1 MASQDAKSGP
11 QAPRRTRIGG
21 YEVVAKLG
29 QGGMGAVFKATQLSI
44 GRTVALKVLPPR
56 LAKNNEFAARFFREA
71 RSAAKLDHPNIVQAI
86 DAGEADGYHY
96 FAMEFIEGE
105 SVEHMLKTRGAL
117 PEKQVLGI
125 VRDIGRALAY
135 AHEAGII
142 HRDIKPGNI
151 LVTPD
156 GTAKLADLGLARETT
171 SQATDLT
178 QAGFAIGTPDYISP
192 EQIRGETD
200 LDGRSDI
207 YSLGATL
214 YHMLAGEPPFAGGSG
229 NEVMAKHL
237 ADPIPNAHKVNP
249 QVSMAAA
256 RIVWKAMPKTREKRY
271 ATAADM
277 VQDIESALAGHETSA
292 PMQIQ
297 GPSHRSVRA
306 ARRKRSGNKPLLFV
320 VGGIAIAALV
330 ITLVIAMWP
339 PPGPGP
345 VPPIDPNPHAKPDNG
360 NGKPAAS
367 DDAKLLS
374 ALREWA
380 KLNPDDLPEAI
391 RKYKVAVR
399 RMTDAE
405 VIAKANADLAAL
417 RKELA
422 RAAGEAFAEVVS
434 SADKLARA
442 GDYDGAIAACG
453 KLPEQFRGILAGRA
467 DAKVAQLKE
476 AVEAEVY
483 AVLEAARAHS
493 EAKEPEMGLARLND
507 AKDIKYEPLEAGI
520 RRMRERLEKE
530 RDSVAASQDEQA
542 VVAARARIRKL
553 LDKIEAAAVRGALT
567 EAGRLSDAALEDKTL
582 DVVKKELD
590 TVAEIGRILAE
601 IDKREKMS
609 VIEALRK
616 RTGKRITLRTTK
628 GDRAGKVKRVSADT
642 VVLDKGFVIDG
653 QVHERP
659 DQEVPISELTEE
671 TLAKLKTPWTARTPA
686 GHIATALLASAR
698 NDAKKMA
705 AALKG
710 AQGHP
715 FHARYTARLEAVRA
729 AQRENDAEAAWRAL
743 EPYAAKS
750 LLHPSEI
757 TTLSKLLSSFEK
769 DHGETRFAA
778 SQREAISRLR
788 SLLVPVY
795 TKWPFS
801 PAEAKQRQRE
811 TAAALGLPVTKEID
825 LGGGVTL
832 EMILIPAGEFVMS
845 SPPGEAGRNS
855 SREGSQHTVR
865 ITLPFYM
872 GRYEVTQEQWRR
884 LMTANPSRF
893 KGAKNPVERISWH
906 DCQEFISRLNELHK
920 SGFRLPTEAEW
931 EYACRAGTPTPFH
944 FGETI
949 LTDQANYIGTIVYGA
964 GKKGLDRKKTIPVG
978 SFSPN
983 AFGLCDMHGNVYD
996 WCSDWHGPY
1005 DAKPQ
1010 TDPRGPAAGSHR
1022 ILRGGSWFS
1031 NPAYLRSAFRWNT
1044 TPTAKLDYCGLRVV
1058 LECAANK

>member
-1 MASQDAKSGP
+1 VVSQDAKSGP

-21 YEVVAKLG
+21 YEVVTKLG
-29 QGGMGAVFKATQLSI
+29 QGGMGAVFKATQLSV

-56 LAKNNEFAARFFREA
+56 LAKNKEFAARFFREA
-71 RSAAKLDHPNIVQAI
+71 QSAAKLNHPNIVQAI

-105 SVEHMLKTRGAL
+105 SVEHMLKTGGAL

-125 VRDIGRALAY
+125 ARDIGRALAY

-192 EQIRGETD
+192 EQVRGETG

-214 YHMLAGEPPFAGGSG
+214 HHMLAGKPPFAGGSG

-249 QVSMAAA
+249 QVSMAAT
-256 RIVWKAMPKTREKRY
+256 RIIWKAMAKTREKRY

-277 VQDIESALAGHETSA
+277 VQDIESALAGREVSA
-292 PMQIQ
+292 PMQIE
-297 GPSHRSVRA
+297 GPSHRSVRL
-306 ARRKRSGNKPLLFV
+306 ARRERSGNKRLLFV
-320 VGGIAIAALV
+320 GGGIAIAALV
-330 ITLVIAMWP
+330 IALVIAMQP

-345 VPPIDPNPHAKPDNG
+345 VPPIDPKPHVTPDND

-367 DDAKLLS
+367 DAKLLS
-374 ALREWA
+374 ALREWV
-380 KLNPDDLPEAI
+380 KRNPDDLTEAI
-391 RKYKVAVR
+391 RQYQSRVL
-399 RMTDAE
+399 RMTDAD
-405 VIAKANADLAAL
+405 VLAKANADLTAL
-417 RKELA
+417 RKKLA
-422 RAAGEAFAEVVS
+422 RAADKAFAEAVS

-453 KLPEQFRGILAGRA
+453 KLPEPFRGILAGRA
-467 DAKVAQLKE
+467 DAKIAQLKE
-476 AVEAEVY
+476 AVEAEVN

-493 EAKEPEMGLARLND
+493 EAKEPERGLAELNNV
-507 AKDIKYEPLEAGI
+507 KDIRYAPLEADI

-530 RDSVAASQDEQA
+530 RDNLTASHDKQA
-542 VVAARARIRKL
+542 VVVARARIRKL
-553 LDKIEAAAVRGALT
+553 LDKIEAAALRGALA
-567 EAGRLSDAALEDKTL
+567 EAGRLADAALQDKTL
-582 DVVKKELD
+582 GVLRKELD

-601 IDKREKMS
+601 IDKHEKMS
-609 VIEALRK
+609 VVEALRK
-616 RTGKRITLRTTK
+616 QTGKRITLRTTK
-628 GDRAGKVKRVSADT
+628 GDRTGKIKRVSADT
-642 VVLDKGFVIDG
+642 VVLDKSFVIDG

-659 DQEVPISELTEE
+659 DQEVPIAELTEQ
-671 TLAKLKTPWTARTPA
+671 TLARFRTQRTPRTPA
-686 GHIATALLASAR
+686 DHIAVALLASTR
-698 NDAKKMA
+698 NDARKMA
-705 AALKG
+705 AALKE
-710 AQGHP
+710 AEGHP

-729 AQRENDAEAAWRAL
+729 AQKEKDAEAAWRAFK
-743 EPYAAKS
+743 PYAAKS
-750 LLHPSEI
+750 LLRPSEI
-757 TTLSKLLSSFEK
+757 TTLSKLLGSFEK
-769 DHGETRFAA
+769 NHGGTRFAA
-778 SQREAISRLR
+778 AQHEAISHLR

-795 TKWPFS
+795 NKWPFS
-801 PAEAKQRQRE
+801 PAEARRRQRE
-811 TAAALGLPVTKEID
+811 TAAALGLPATKRVD
-825 LGGGVTL
+825 LGAGVTL

-845 SPPGEAGRNS
+845 SPPGEAGRNRT
-855 SREGSQHTVR
+855 REGGQHRTR

-872 GRYEVTQEQWRR
+872 GRYQVTQRQWSR

-920 SGFRLPTEAEW
+920 SQFRLPTEAEW
-931 EYACRAGTPTPFH
+931 EYACRAGTATPFH

-949 LTDQANYIGTIVYGA
+949 STDQANYIGTTVYGA
-964 GKKGLDRKKTIPVG
+964 GKKGLDRKKTVPVG
-978 SFSPN
+978 SFRPN
-983 AFGLCDMHGNVYD
+983 AFGLYDMHGNVCD
-996 WCSDWHGPY
+996 WCADWHGPY

-1010 TDPRGPAAGSHR
+1010 TDPQGPATGSRR
-1022 ILRGGSWFS
+1022 IVRGGAWASK
-1031 NPAYLRSAFRWNT
+1031 PACLRSAFRWRAM
-1044 TPTAKLDYCGLRVV
+1044 PTAKYDYCGLRVL
-1058 LECAANK
+1058 LECAAKK

>member
-1 MASQDAKSGP
+1 VASQDAKSGP

-21 YEVVAKLG
+21 YEVVTKLG

-56 LAKNNEFAARFFREA
+56 LAKNKEFVARFLREA

-105 SVEHMLKTRGAL
+105 SVEHMLKTGGAL
-117 PEKQVLGI
+117 PERQVLGI

-192 EQIRGETD
+192 EQVRGETG

-249 QVSMAAA
+249 QVSMAAT
-256 RIVWKAMPKTREKRY
+256 RIIWKAMAKTREKRY

-277 VQDIESALAGHETSA
+277 VQDVESALAGREVSA

-297 GPSHRSVRA
+297 SPSHRSVRL
-306 ARRKRSGNKPLLFV
+306 ARRERSGNKRLLFV
-320 VGGIAIAALV
+320 GGGIAIAALV
-330 ITLVIAMWP
+330 ITLVIAMRP

-345 VPPIDPNPHAKPDNG
+345 VPPIDPKPHAKPDNG

-367 DDAKLLS
+367 DAKLLS
-374 ALREWA
+374 ALREWV
-380 KLNPDDLPEAI
+380 KRNPDDLTEAI
-391 RKYKVAVR
+391 RQYQSRVR
-399 RMTDAE
+399 RMTDAD
-405 VIAKANADLAAL
+405 VLAKANADLTAL
-417 RKELA
+417 RKKLA
-422 RAAGEAFAEVVS
+422 RAADEAFTEVVR

-453 KLPEQFRGILAGRA
+453 KLPEQFRSILAGRA
-467 DAKVAQLKE
+467 DAKVARLKE
-476 AVEAEVY
+476 AAEAEVN

-493 EAKEPEMGLARLND
+493 EAKEPERGLTELKKAQ
-507 AKDIKYEPLEAGI
+507 DIRYAPLEADI
-520 RRMRERLEKE
+520 RRLRERLERE
-530 RDSVAASQDEQA
+530 RDNLAASHEKQA

-567 EAGRLSDAALEDKTL
+567 EAGRLADAALQDKTL
-582 DVVKKELD
+582 EVLRKELE

-601 IDKREKMS
+601 IDKHEKMS
-609 VIEALRK
+609 VVEALRK
-616 RTGKRITLRTTK
+616 QTGKRITLRTTK
-628 GDRAGKVKRVSADT
+628 GDRTGKIKRVSADT
-642 VVLDKGFVIDG
+642 VVLDKSFIIDG
-653 QVHERP
+653 QVHKRP
-659 DQEVPISELTEE
+659 DQEVPIAEFTEQTLTRFR
-671 TLAKLKTPWTARTPA
+671 TRWTPRTPA
-686 GHIATALLASAR
+686 DHIAVALVASAR
-698 NDAKKMA
+698 NDARKMA

-710 AQGHP
+710 AEGHP

-729 AQRENDAEAAWRAL
+729 AQKEKDAEAAWRVFK
-743 EPYAAKS
+743 PYAAKS
-750 LLHPSEI
+750 LLRPSEI
-757 TTLSKLLSSFEK
+757 TTLSKLLGSFEK
-769 DHGETRFAA
+769 SYGATRFAA
-778 SQREAISRLR
+778 SRREPISRLR
-788 SLLVPVY
+788 SLLVPVHR
-795 TKWPFS
+795 KWPFS
-801 PAEAKQRQRE
+801 PAEAKRRQRE
-811 TAAALGLPVTKEID
+811 TAAALGLPVTKRID
-825 LGGGVTL
+825 LGAGVTL
-832 EMILIPAGEFVMS
+832 EMILIPAGEFMMG
-845 SPPGEAGRNS
+845 SPPGEAGRS
-855 SREGSQHTVR
+855 RTREGSQHR
-865 ITLPFYM
+865 ARLTLPFYM
-872 GRYEVTQEQWRR
+872 GRYEVTQQQWRR
-884 LMTANPSRF
+884 LMAANPSRF

-931 EYACRAGTPTPFH
+931 EYACRAGTATPFH

-949 LTDQANYIGTIVYGA
+949 STDQANYKGTIAYGA
-964 GKKGLDRKKTIPVG
+964 GKKGLDRKKTLPVG
-978 SFSPN
+978 SFRPN
-983 AFGLCDMHGNVYD
+983 AFGLYDMHGNVYD
-996 WCSDWHGPY
+996 WCSDWYGPY
-1005 DAKPQ
+1005 DVKAQ
-1010 TDPRGPAAGSHR
+1010 TDPRGPATGSRR
-1022 ILRGGSWFS
+1022 IARGGAWSS
-1031 NPAYLRSAFRWNT
+1031 NPAYVRSAWRWNDA
-1044 TPTAKLDYCGLRVV
+1044 PAAKHDYYGLRIV
-1058 LECAANK
+1058 LECTRRK